1 VKRSERLEPVRELL
15 GENER
20 GRAIRVA
27 AAQGR
32 LADAERRTQDLERYL
47 AEYQQAFRQ
56 RASAGIGVSGVRDYQ
71 VFIARLTE
79 AVQQQ
84 QLVVAQLRA
93 ECERERALWAEAAVR
108 NRAVGKVIAAARR
121 EDQKAEDRRS
131 QNELDERA
139 QRLGAAR

>member
-1 VKRSERLEPVRELL
+1 LEPVRELL
-15 GENER
+15 DETER
-20 GRAIRVA
+20 ERALRVS

-32 LADAERRTQDLERYL
+32 LADAEQRTLDLERYL

-56 RASAGIGVSGVRDYQ
+56 RAAAGMGVSGMRDYQ

-79 AVQQQ
+79 AVKQQQ
-84 QLVVAQLRA
+84 GLLAQLRS
-93 ECERERALWAEAAVR
+93 ECERERAQWAEAAVR
-108 NRAVGKVIAAARR
+108 NRAVDKVIAAARR

-139 QRLGAAR
+139 QRLGALR